1 MAAAYVVVA
10 WLLIQVA
17 ETIFPLFGFDD
28 TPARIVVIVLAIG
41 FIPAVIFAWA
51 FELTPEGLKKESE
64 IDRTQSITPH
74 TGKKLDRMI
83 MVVLALALSYFAFDK
98 FVLDPQ
104 REAEQLASLEE
115 QITTEVEQA
124 RQEGRTEA
132 LVESYG
138 DKSIAVLPF
147 VNMSSDVEQEYF
159 SDGISEE
166 LLILLAKIPQLRVIS
181 RSSAFSYKGKDIKLA
196 QVADEL
202 HVAHILEGSVRKS
215 GKQVRITAQLIEA
228 RSDTHLWS
236 ETFDRQLDDIFAI
249 QDEIAATVV
258 EQLKITLLGELPVQQ
273 KTNPHVYSL
282 YLQGNYFRNL
292 RDKENMEKAFAAYEQ
307 ALAIDPDYA
316 PAWVGLGYVYQEQ
329 TRSGNLPEAEGAVLA
344 MQSVE
349 KALELDPNNAVAW
362 SSLGY
367 LKRTHEWDWKGAK
380 AAIDKALQLEP
391 NNINVLGASASISI
405 TSGDAIVAIGLFRK
419 ILERDP
425 LDLASLR
432 ALGTTLFRQGE
443 LDEALDIF
451 NKIKDLNP
459 DYPIININI
468 GQVYLLRGDP
478 ARALDEFEKEPNELV
493 RLFNKAI
500 AYFSLGNEDDSLTL
514 LDEYIEKYGDDAPY
528 PVAMIH
534 AWRGENDA
542 AFEWLEKAYQD
553 HTQFLIYILGN
564 EYLKGLHTD
573 PRYPAFLEKMGLLEY
588 WDGSSS
594 EGSTGSK

>member
-41 FIPAVIFAWA
+41 IIPAVIFAWA

-98 FVLDPQ
+98 FVLDTQ

-166 LLILLAKIPQLRVIS
+166 LLNLLAKIPQLRVIS
-181 RSSAFSYKGKDIKLA
+181 RSSAFSYKGKNIKLA

-215 GKQVRITAQLIEA
+215 GNQVRITAQLIEA

-273 KTNPHVYSL
+273 KTNPQVYSL

-292 RDKENMEKAFAAYEQ
+292 RDKENMEKAQAAYEQ

-329 TRSGNLPEAEGAVLA
+329 TRSGYLPEAEGAVLA
-344 MQSVE
+344 MQTVE

-380 AAIDKALQLEP
+380 AAVDKALQLEP

-405 TSGDAIVAIGLFRK
+405 TSGDAIKAIDLFRK
-419 ILERDP
+419 ILEKDP

-432 ALGTTLFRQGE
+432 ALGTTLLRQGE
-443 LDEALDIF
+443 LDETLDIF
-451 NKIKDLNP
+451 NKIKDVNP
-459 DYPIININI
+459 DYPSVNISI
-468 GQVYLLRGDP
+468 GMVYLFRGDP
-478 ARALDEFEKEPNELV
+478 ARALDEFEKESNELV

-564 EYLKGLHTD
+564 GYLKGLHTD